1 MSNIRKRFEA
11 LLPDRRK
18 SLATVNSDRGD
29 GTASVTSP
37 AGNSYVVNTAGVSV
51 SRRTPS
57 LDRRHDDPCKHIC
70 LAHALHA
77 LLYAMR

>member
-51 SRRTPS
+51 SNGDSVVIRGGQIIAKTPATTVYS
-57 LDRRHDDPCKHIC
+57 VSV
-70 LAHALHA
+70 
-77 LLYAMR
+77 